1 MIAFFNHSK
10 REEVGVPVILSE
22 GRGYIS
28 LKLRA

>member
-10 REEVGVPVILSE
+10 RGEVGVWVIFSE
-22 GRGYIS
+22 GKGYIS

>member
-10 REEVGVPVILSE
+10 TEEVGVWVIFSE
-22 GRGYIS
+22 GRGCIS